1 MSRIPAV
8 KTWIVTTD
16 DGKKYEVTAPTKLL
30 ARLNFRHQ
38 HVIGYSSDQNDYL
51 TGIRSIGV
59 KRKGGN

>member
-1 MSRIPAV
+1 MPRIPDV

-38 HVIGYSSDQNDYL
+38 HVIGYSS
-51 TGIRSIGV
+51 GIRSIGV

>member
-1 MSRIPAV
+1 MPRIPDV

-38 HVIGYSSDQNDYL
+38 HVIGYSS
-51 TGIRSIGV
+51 GIRSIGV
-59 KRKGGN
+59 KRKLT